1 MIFWTEIAAGGKWWL
16 CSGSVCRQASHTG
29 ICPAWGLLLI
39 SSFSIPPPPSS
50 LALVHNVPAQPGSWY
65 CWEPVSHTEEH
76 WDGFRLD
83 LGAFPQVLIAWQRG
97 VDCFF
102 LPGSNG
108 INNVVSHRYLLHIHT
123 CSNPSA
129 SLVAR
134 SSNETSEPMKTTVV
148 WSGFWH
154 GIFSSQS

>member
-1 MIFWTEIAAGGKWWL
+1 MVALLRLCMPAGLPHWDLSSMRLIAYQL
-16 CSGSVCRQASHTG
+16 FFNSPSPLLSCSRPQ
-29 ICPAWGLLLI
+29 CPGTARL
-39 SSFSIPPPPSS
+39 SSG
-50 LALVHNVPAQPGSWY
+50 AWY

-83 LGAFPQVLIAWQRG
+83 LRAFPQVLIAWQRG

-148 WSGFWH
+148 WSGF
-154 GIFSSQS
+154 